1 MEKPLKELLIVLD
14 ILIAN
19 HRELISCEQKKLEM
33 IIKQDWKGLQLQV
46 DMSTQIL
53 QSIDTAER
61 LRLDLIERIG
71 FSKETPIKE
80 VVNAFGDQDKEK
92 IINSR
97 EKLVSTL
104 QELKSLNKQ
113 IETLIESSLEIIN
126 FSLSL
131 FQENGQASKTY
142 SGNGEE
148 KKAGKCTPLVLDTK
162 A

>member
-1 MEKPLKELLIVLD
+1 MDKSLKELLIVLD
-14 ILIAN
+14 ILIAH

-33 IIKQDWKGLQLQV
+33 IIKHDWKGLQKQV
-46 DMSTQIL
+46 DISTQIL
-53 QSIDTAER
+53 KSIDTAER
-61 LRLDLIERIG
+61 LRLDLIVRIG
-71 FSKETPIKE
+71 YSKETPIRE
-80 VVNAFGDQDKEK
+80 VVNAFADMDKEK
-92 IINSR
+92 VINSR

-126 FSLSL
+126 FSISL
-131 FQENGQASKTY
+131 FQENGSASKTY

-148 KKAGKCTPLVLDTK
+148 RKEGKCTPLVFDKK